1 MARMDEL
8 YNDIYAHCEENECW
22 QVWYSAK
29 EWNEVLN
36 KNYGIPSFTALVDAN
51 KLERVKGYRAKSF
64 EYRIIPTGRIKELM
78 EDNKKQ
84 KEKQNAEYIISHY
97 EETIAR
103 RKATYEEKIREA
115 EEQYKR
121 DLEWEEERLLTAKS
135 VLNLYE

>member
-8 YNDIYAHCEENECW
+8 YSDIYAHCEENQCW

-29 EWNEVLN
+29 EWNEILN

-51 KLERVKGYRAKSF
+51 KLERVKGHRAKSF

-78 EDNKKQ
+78 EDNKKR
-84 KEKQNAEYIISHY
+84 KEKQNAEYTISHY
-97 EETIAR
+97 EEAIAR
-103 RKATYEEKIREA
+103 RKAIYEEKIREA

-121 DLEWEEERLLTAKS
+121 DLEWEEERLLAAKS
-135 VLNLYE
+135 ILNLYE